1 MDGPRW
7 VPVGKILRTH
17 GIHGA
22 VVVAPYG
29 DTLARRQPGDR
40 LFVQATH
47 GGVPRGLRIAQKRPQ
62 GPAWVIAFEEVED
75 LNAARRLVGLDVGVP
90 EEDLDP
96 LEDGEY
102 YHHQLVGLAVVT
114 EAGEPVGR
122 VVGVVETKAHDLYAV
137 ATDSGR
143 EILLPA
149 VEEIIKRIDV
159 PRGVMVVDPP
169 EGLLD
174 DL

>member
-1 MDGPRW
+1 MDSPRW

-29 DTLARRQPGDR
+29 ETLGRRQPGER
-40 LFVQATH
+40 LFVQAAR
-47 GGVPRGLRIAQKRPQ
+47 GGVPRALRIADKRPAGQ
-62 GPAWVIAFEEVED
+62 AWVFGFEGIED
-75 LNAARRLVGLDVGVP
+75 LDGARRLVGLEVGVP

-102 YHHQLVGLAVVT
+102 YYHQLVGLEVVT
-114 EAGEPVGR
+114 EAGVPLGR
-122 VVGVVETKAHDLYAV
+122 VVGVMETKAHDLYAV
-137 ATDSGR
+137 KTGSGR

-149 VEEIIKRIDV
+149 VEEIIKRVDV
-159 PRGVMVVDPP
+159 SRGVMVVDPP

>member
-1 MDGPRW
+1 MDAPRW

-29 DTLARRQPGDR
+29 DTLGRRRPGDR
-40 LFVQATH
+40 LFVQARR
-47 GGVPRGLRIAQKRPQ
+47 GGVPRALRITEKRPLGHGWVLGFQ
-62 GPAWVIAFEEVED
+62 GVED
-75 LNAARRLVGLDVGVP
+75 LNAARRLVGLEVGVP
-90 EEDLDP
+90 EEDLAP
-96 LEDGEY
+96 LEEGEY
-102 YHHQLVGLAVVT
+102 YHHQLVGLEVVNT
-114 EAGEPVGR
+114 AGETLGR

-149 VEEIIKRIDV
+149 VEAIIKAVDV
-159 PRGVMVVDPP
+159 ARGVMVVDPP

>member
-7 VPVGKILRTH
+7 VPVGKILKTH

-29 DTLARRQPGDR
+29 DTLARRRPGDR
-40 LFVQATH
+40 LFLQAPR
-47 GGVPRGLRIAQKRPQ
+47 GGVPQGLRIAEKRPL
-62 GPAWVIAFEEVED
+62 GAAWVIGFEGVED
-75 LNAARRLVGLDVGVP
+75 LSAARRLVGLDVGVP

-114 EAGEPVGR
+114 EAGVPLGR
-122 VVGVVETKAHDLYAV
+122 VVGVMETKAHDLYAV

-149 VEEIIKRIDV
+149 VEEIIKQIDV
-159 PRGVMVVDPP
+159 ARGVMVVDPP